1 MRLAARMLIAAGLE
15 RDDAAADA
23 RVRDALGSGAGLE
36 KLRQIIE
43 FQGGD
48 PHVVDDYSRLPSS
61 PDRQPVP
68 APRTGH
74 VTSLLAEHVG
84 RAAVWLGAGR
94 GKLDD
99 VIDPGVGIEV
109 LAPRGAHVRE
119 GEPVLMVHHRGGR
132 GLDHAMPLLTAAIE
146 IGDAAPAVGPL
157 VVDYIRQ
164 EDR

>member
-1 MRLAARMLIAAGLE
+1 MLIAAGLE
-15 RDDAAADA
+15 PDDAAAEA
-23 RVRDALGSGAGLE
+23 RVLDALRSGAGLE
-36 KLRQIIE
+36 KLRRIIE

-48 PHVVDDYSRLPSS
+48 PAVVDDYGRLPSA

-68 APRTGH
+68 APRAGY
-74 VTSLLAEHVG
+74 VTSLSAEPIG

-109 LAPRGAHVRE
+109 LAPRGAQVRE

-132 GLDHAMPLLTAAIE
+132 GLGQALPLLTASIE
-146 IGDAAPAVGPL
+146 VGDAAPSVGPL
-157 VVDYIRQ
+157 VVDYVRQ
-164 EDR
+164 ED